1 MSTFYGP
8 GARPWTNKL
17 KTTDFEQFDF
27 SQQKCSNFASL
38 FNLLI
43 QTDDEKIN
51 SIFKIISKVISIYIS
66 PFLVYGLSQLFL
78 ASVFLHLYVAHDYL
92 I

>member
-1 MSTFYGP
+1 MVLGP
-8 GARPWTNKL
+8 GLGPINWKQLILNSLTSLNKSV
-17 KTTDFEQFDF
+17 QFCKF
-27 SQQKCSNFASL
+27 NL
-38 FNLLI
+38 HNLLI

-51 SIFKIISKVISIYIS
+51 FIFKIISKVISIYIS

>member
-1 MSTFYGP
+1 MM
-8 GARPWTNKL
+8 K
-17 KTTDFEQFDF
+17 
-27 SQQKCSNFASL
+27 
-38 FNLLI
+38 
-43 QTDDEKIN
+43 KIN
-51 SIFKIISKVISIYIS
+51 FIFKIISKVISIYIS